1 MSCCRS
7 LADALRTLGR
17 RSAGSCCRRRG
28 AFTLIELLVVVAI
41 IALLVAIL
49 LPSLAAARE
58 GARSMACLSNLKQLC
73 TATVMYGLDYK
84 QLLPGPLHPSVFLE
98 TSTLSDLDKDM
109 HLPYR
114 VKRYFSEGKGKGEL
128 TDRVCQC
135 PTAQGLKTLDPRQ
148 VMGPTTT
155 YRPFNYVINSWIQ
168 DAGTGKNV
176 PGQPP
181 FGGTKPPFYFGVRWH
196 GYTDSLWATPAS
208 SGTGQTVFEERQ
220 GWPAGTSKP
229 KNIERIRHLS
239 EEWMIA
245 DVWYAEV
252 RPNPMAAVKPGG
264 SWPLSYKTENI
275 GQGSIATP
283 DGFYIPT
290 YAFHSTTYRA
300 SGAISAVTNDKNP
313 QSPRF
318 KAGKTN
324 TGFLDGHAASVR
336 GWKGT
341 VNPG

>member
-7 LADALRTLGR
+7 LSDVLPVWGA
-17 RSAGSCCRRRG
+17 RSHGSCRRG
-28 AFTLIELLVVVAI
+28 RVAFTLIELLVVVAI

-73 TATVMYGLDYK
+73 TATVMYGLDYR
-84 QLLPGPLHPSVFLE
+84 QILPGPLHPSVFLE
-98 TSTLSDLDKDM
+98 TSTLTQLDKDM

-114 VKRYFSEGKGKGEL
+114 VQRYFSEAKGKGEL
-128 TDRVCQC
+128 TDKVCQC

-155 YRPFNYVINSWIQ
+155 YRPFNYVLNSWIT
-168 DAGTGKNV
+168 DSSTGKNIK
-176 PGQPP
+176 GQPP
-181 FGGTKPPFYFGVRWH
+181 YGGTKPAFYFGVRWH

-208 SGTGQTVFEERQ
+208 NGTGQTVFEQSQ

-229 KNIERIRHLS
+229 KNIERIPHLS
-239 EEWMIA
+239 QEWMIA

-252 RPNPMAAVKPGG
+252 LPGPRASLKPGG
-264 SWPLSYKTENI
+264 TWPLFYKTVNI
-275 GQGSIATP
+275 GQGSIATD

-300 SGAISAVTNDKNP
+300 SSAIPAVTNDKNP

-318 KAGKTN
+318 MAGKTN